1 MPDPGD
7 LQPQRVYRADA
18 VARALGHSVQSVKD
32 RIQRGASMRGWAQ
45 RDAAN
50 TAGLWLVD
58 ADHADAHYPEI
69 AAAQLPSGRWPLPLL
84 SPTPAVSAG
93 TIPNPESVSN
103 VASETGS
110 GDEELYIARREAVVE
125 HNRRLIGERDAA
137 REKLE
142 ILQQAKD
149 REIELLSKQLELA
162 QEELKTVN
170 ESLRIQLQAHAAMIR
185 PPTQP

>member
-1 MPDPGD
+1 
-7 LQPQRVYRADA
+7 
-18 VARALGHSVQSVKD
+18 
-32 RIQRGASMRGWAQ
+32 
-45 RDAAN
+45 
-50 TAGLWLVD
+50 
-58 ADHADAHYPEI
+58 
-69 AAAQLPSGRWPLPLL
+69 
-84 SPTPAVSAG
+84 
-93 TIPNPESVSN
+93 

-142 ILQQAKD
+142 IVQQAKD

-162 QEELKTVN
+162 QEELKTLN

-185 PPTQP
+185 PPTQQ

>member
-1 MPDPGD
+1 M
-7 LQPQRVYRADA
+7 
-18 VARALGHSVQSVKD
+18 
-32 RIQRGASMRGWAQ
+32 
-45 RDAAN
+45 
-50 TAGLWLVD
+50 
-58 ADHADAHYPEI
+58 
-69 AAAQLPSGRWPLPLL
+69 
-84 SPTPAVSAG
+84 
-93 TIPNPESVSN
+93 
-103 VASETGS
+103 ASETGS

-142 ILQQAKD
+142 IVQQAKD

-185 PPTQP
+185 PPTQQ